1 MSSKIGLTD
10 SFDSKKH
17 AKGILELIIKDKNG
31 QVINRIVEKNI
42 IKIFSK
48 EMLAHRLPSSEVWD
62 PVASSG
68 VGDWVESGIDP
79 DEEFSARYILLGAS
93 FDENGVPLDR
103 EDERFYQQ
111 DTVTGTFVP
120 VSLGPGAEFD
130 GGLINAIPLAEPERP
145 LKRVENIDFEPTYQ
159 PSGTPF
165 LEDDVRAMNSILVLE
180 STIKSDEYNGFGLS
194 DSDFFTI
201 TEVALAG
208 GRKITTLGTCE
219 CDPKDLF
226 LEGSSDGDALLA
238 SIGSSGAD
246 VVSLDPSESEV
257 DLIKEGDQVKIVQA
271 GSTASADEI
280 LDQVNPHYLV
290 ISKAVGG
297 RDIQLDRVPVDSNN
311 NPITGDVGLFRNS
324 LRIFSHRVL
333 KAPVK
338 KTSDFEIL
346 IRWRIIFN

>member
-1 MSSKIGLTD
+1 MSKIALAD
-10 SFDSKKH
+10 SFNSKRH
-17 AKGILELIIKDKNG
+17 AKGVLELIIKDKNG
-31 QVINRIVEKNI
+31 RVVDRIVENNI

-48 EMLAHRLPSSEVWD
+48 EMLAHRLPSPEIWD
-62 PVASSG
+62 PVASTG
-68 VGDWVESGIDP
+68 VGDWVASGIDP
-79 DEEFSARYILLGAS
+79 DNEFSARYILLGAS

-111 DTVTGTFVP
+111 DSVTGTFVP

-145 LKRVENIDFEPTYQ
+145 LKRVENIDFEPTFQ
-159 PSGTPF
+159 PAGTPF
-165 LEDDVRAMNSILVLE
+165 LEDDVRAMNNILVLE

-201 TEVALAG
+201 TEVALVG
-208 GRKITTLGTCE
+208 GKRITTLGTCE

-226 LEGSSDGDALLA
+226 LEGSSDDDALLG

-246 VVSLDPSESEV
+246 VVSLDLSESEV
-257 DLIKEGDQVKIVQA
+257 DLIKEGDQIKIVES
-271 GSTASADEI
+271 GSTASEDKI

-290 ISKAVGG
+290 IGKVAGG
-297 RDIQLDRVPVDSNN
+297 RDIQIDRVPVDSNN
-311 NPITGDVGLFRNS
+311 DPITGAVGIFRNT

-346 IRWRIIFN
+346 VRWRIIFN